1 MMANNVQEPE
11 KNPEEIGYDRI
22 DLFELVGVMWK
33 HKLIIIA
40 CALVAT
46 LLAYVKVAYMTADTY
61 TATAMLY
68 VSNKTELLKTMDVV
82 NQTDINTARTMSE
95 NCKVVFQN
103 RSFLKDVSNA
113 TDNRYSWQSIR
124 GMLSIAS
131 ASETEFLNISVT
143 AGTPDVAYEVANAFV
158 EQAPKKFL
166 TIFKGGEI
174 EIVDKPE
181 YPTGPNGNGMTRKL
195 FLGFLIGCVLGAA
208 ICFAI
213 YFFDTTIRKSE
224 DVTKRYG
231 ISVLGELAQ

>member
-1 MMANNVQEPE
+1 MANNVLEPE
-11 KNPEEIGYDRI
+11 KNPEDIGYNRI
-22 DLFELVGVMWK
+22 DLFELIGVMWK

-40 CALVAT
+40 CALVAA
-46 LLAYVKVAYMTADTY
+46 LISYVKVAYMTPDTY

-82 NQTDINTARTMSE
+82 SQTDITTARTISE
-95 NCKVVFQN
+95 SCRVVFLN

-113 TDNRYSWQSIR
+113 TGDRYSWQSIR
-124 GMLSIAS
+124 GMLSISS

-143 AGTPDVAYEVANAFV
+143 AGTPDVAYDVANAIV
-158 EQAPKKFL
+158 DQAPKKFL

-181 YPTGPNGNGMTRKL
+181 FPAGPNGNGMSRKL

-224 DVTKRYG
+224 DVAKRYN
-231 ISVLGELAQ
+231 ISLLGELAQ